1 MSVSHQNSGDKTDS
15 VLCGS
20 CPESSFDLF
29 WDVKV
34 SGKREFQALHDT
46 PFQLFFLS
54 VIYPDHIRYN
64 G

>member
-34 SGKREFQALHDT
+34 SGKREFQALSAT
-46 PFQLFFLS
+46 PFLHFLS
-54 VIYPDHIRYN
+54 VINPVPILYN
-64 G
+64 V

>member
-34 SGKREFQALHDT
+34 SGKREFQALSAT
-46 PFQLFFLS
+46 PFLLFF
-54 VIYPDHIRYN
+54 YPL
-64 G
+64 